1 MARLL
6 TAAAALAALTSG
18 LTMASAP
25 ATAQDEGGEKVNQLI
40 VYGDDPCPQSTADE
54 ITVCARKPEAERFR
68 IPEPLRGIDSPQA
81 EAWTSRVEA
90 YETVGAFGTLSCSP
104 VGPGG
109 SLGCTQQLIDRA
121 YAAKANGSDVRFSEL
136 IAAERE
142 KRLST
147 IDEEAAEQQKR
158 VEEAEK
164 AYLEQQRRQE
174 AERAAAESGA
184 AQAAPEAPVAVPD
197 QQ

>member
-6 TAAAALAALTSG
+6 TAAAALAALSAG
-18 LTMASAP
+18 LTLAAAP
-25 ATAQDEGGEKVNQLI
+25 AAAQDEGGERVNQVI
-40 VYGDDPCPQSTADE
+40 VYGDDPCPASSEQE
-54 ITVCARKPEAERFR
+54 ITVCARKPESERYR
-68 IPEPLRGIDSPQA
+68 IPEPLRGVDTPRA
-81 EAWTSRVEA
+81 EAWTNRVEA

-121 YAAKANGSDVRFSEL
+121 YAEKKGGTDVRFGEL

-142 KRLST
+142 KRLSR
-147 IDEEAAEQQKR
+147 IDEQAAEQQKR

-164 AYLEQQRRQE
+164 AYLEQQKRQQ
-174 AERAAAESGA
+174 AEQDAAEDASGNA
-184 AQAAPEAPVAVPD
+184 TVQTPVQEPKR
-197 QQ
+197 

>member
-6 TAAAALAALTSG
+6 SAAAALAALSSG
-18 LTMASAP
+18 LTLAAVP
-25 ATAQDEGGEKVNQLI
+25 AAAQDEGGDRVNQVI
-40 VYGDDPCPQSTADE
+40 VYGDDPCPASTEDE
-54 ITVCARKPEAERFR
+54 ITVCARKPESERYR
-68 IPEPLRGIDSPQA
+68 IPEPLRGVDSPRA
-81 EAWTSRVEA
+81 EAWTNRVEA

-109 SLGCTQQLIDRA
+109 SLGCTQRLIDQA
-121 YAAKANGSDVRFSEL
+121 YAEKKSGTDVRFSEL

-147 IDEEAAEQQKR
+147 IDEEATEQQRR

-164 AYLEQQRRQE
+164 AYLEQQKRQQ
-174 AERAAAESGA
+174 AEQDAVEDKSGA
-184 AQAAPEAPVAVPD
+184 ATVQTPVEEPKR
-197 QQ
+197 